1 MLEFIKN
8 HILISS
14 KIMATKINFED
25 IYKKAKV
32 QLKDFGT
39 KPIKDVGQILTIV
52 QEAEVLEG
60 KIMEMTQE
68 IYIKLCLENG
78 RDLNQARQS
87 WVVASG
93 NNFEEFVRNLI
104 NDALNREGIMA
115 IKGDQL
121 KRYPKAK
128 DIVQFLMLKAN
139 RRCTQKTT
147 GVWPDSDIVVLT
159 KDKKGTLKSFALLN
173 CKTSDHSRNDAV
185 LFWALALRDNNI
197 KYCLMTQDLDKK
209 FVKGDNDA
217 SGLRRKCEAYLD
229 RVYTTHPLTTECSQV
244 CKLDFTKQDGANN
257 LFEDLKMWRKEV
269 VSNFS
274 GKLLTKDDLL
284 S

>member
-1 MLEFIKN
+1 
-8 HILISS
+8 
-14 KIMATKINFED
+14 MAQKVQFEEL
-25 IYKKAKV
+25 YAKAKT
-32 QLKDFGT
+32 QLKNFGT

-52 QEAEVLEG
+52 QEAEAPESKV
-60 KIMEMTQE
+60 MELTQE
-68 IYIKLCLENG
+68 IYIKLSLENG

-104 NDALNREGIMA
+104 NDALNKEGILA

-121 KRYPKAK
+121 KRNPKAK
-128 DIVQFLMLKAN
+128 DIVQFLTLKAN
-139 RRCTQKTT
+139 RRCTQRTT

-159 KDKKGTLKSFALLN
+159 KDKAGKLKAFALLN

-209 FVKGDNDA
+209 FVKGDDEA
-217 SGLRRKCEAYLD
+217 SGLRKKAEAYLD

-244 CKLDFTKQDGANN
+244 RKLDFTKQEGANS
-257 LFEDLKMWRKEV
+257 LFDDLRMWRKEV
-269 VSNFS
+269 VPDFANEMLSKEF
-274 GKLLTKDDLL
+274 LL